1 MDEKS
6 KDSVIVVGAP
16 VTSAGDA
23 SAGRAA
29 AAGPRSYGAGVS
41 CWAELRA
48 ADVGRAVSF
57 YTELFGWTLREV
69 DVAADQPY
77 TVMQA
82 GGDVAAGVSA
92 CAADEAGEGGAHWR
106 LYTAISAPP
115 ASIDLSTRNP
125 APAPRDPKPARVVAK
140 PLGAL
145 FAAARA
151 ERVPDASAPAVM
163 WMDLH
168 PSALAESATFCRA
181 FLDDPG
187 APLDDEGAPVVFAN
201 DAAGSAATLLPGD
214 GSALPPWSVGFVVRD
229 CEQTIRRALALGAR
243 VAAPVEALEGLGRAA
258 ALVDPHGATFVC
270 WQPQDRAA
278 TGRRARS
285 LTPAPVSPA
294 ELAAAGR
301 ATVLASH
308 LRGVRGGDA

>member
-1 MDEKS
+1 MASADVDEKS
-6 KDSVIVVGAP
+6 KEPVIG
-16 VTSAGDA
+16 VTSAVEPSA
-23 SAGRAA
+23 SRAA
-29 AAGPRSYGAGVS
+29 ATGPRAYGAGVS
-41 CWAELRA
+41 CWTELRA
-48 ADVGRAVSF
+48 TDVGSAVSF

-69 DVAADQPY
+69 DVASDQSY
-77 TVMQA
+77 AVLHA

-92 CAADEAGEGGAHWR
+92 RAADEEGEGASHWR

-115 ASIDLSTRNP
+115 ATMDLSTRNP
-125 APAPRDPKPARVVAK
+125 APAPPARVVAK

-168 PSALAESATFCRA
+168 PSALAESAAFCRA

-187 APLDDEGAPVVFAN
+187 APLEDDGAPVVFAN

-229 CEQTIRRALALGAR
+229 CEQTVRRALALGAR
-243 VAAPVEALEGLGRAA
+243 VAAPVETLEGLGRAA
-258 ALVDPHGATFVC
+258 ALVDPQGATFVC